1 MRSTRVASAER
12 RRVSFFLVT
21 SRKDDT
27 TRLRLRVSDETG
39 RRVSAPRV
47 SRRFAGSRDAR
58 EAATRRAGSKAS
70 ASPPPRV
77 PRGCRVLRVVPRDHA
92 WTPRGRLSRGAGA
105 RGIGGGGYAPHDVRV
120 DALGRTQHQV
130 ELRHVGLHHRD
141 ARAVTHRAL
150 SPPREAAVSRL
161 PRRAEAKSTRARPRE
176 CATGKSKLASFESNC
191 FTHRKC
197 QRSQP
202 QRPEGRDA
210 RRHGAA
216 PVAAEARGRGAFGC
230 VNEPPVPT
238 RRRRER
244 ASRV

>member
-1 MRSTRVASAER
+1 M
-12 RRVSFFLVT
+12 
-21 SRKDDT
+21 
-27 TRLRLRVSDETG
+27 RLRVSDETG

-58 EAATRRAGSKAS
+58 EPATRRAGSTAS

-92 WTPRGRLSRGAGA
+92 WTPRGRLSRGAGS

-120 DALGRTQHQV
+120 DAPGRTQHQV

-161 PRRAEAKSTRARPRE
+161 PRRAEAKSTRA
-176 CATGKSKLASFESNC
+176 ASASARLGNQNWPVFESVC

-202 QRPEGRDA
+202 RWLQKDA
-210 RRHGAA
+210 TRGGMAPLPSPPRRVGEALSGA
-216 PVAAEARGRGAFGC
+216 
-230 VNEPPVPT
+230 
-238 RRRRER
+238 
-244 ASRV
+244 